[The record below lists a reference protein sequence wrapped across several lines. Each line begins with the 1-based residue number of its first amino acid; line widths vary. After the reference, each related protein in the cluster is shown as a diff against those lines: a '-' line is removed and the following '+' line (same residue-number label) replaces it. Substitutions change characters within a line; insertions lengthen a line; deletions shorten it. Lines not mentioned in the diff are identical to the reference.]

1 MVVTEKSENRIV
13 ICEAGQE
20 MEYTGYIINF
30 FVIFG
35 LVAGKK
41 VKPITC

>member
-13 ICEAGQE
+13 ICKAGWE
-20 MEYTGYIINF
+20 MEYAGYIINF
-30 FVIFG
+30 FVTFG

-41 VKPITC
+41 VKPTTC